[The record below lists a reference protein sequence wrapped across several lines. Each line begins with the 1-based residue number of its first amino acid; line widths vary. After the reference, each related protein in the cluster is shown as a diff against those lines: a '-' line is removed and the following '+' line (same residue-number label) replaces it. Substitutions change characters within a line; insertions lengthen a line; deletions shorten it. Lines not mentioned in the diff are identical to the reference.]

1 MKYNRWADFHVHADV
16 IKKPEPSGEQNRF
29 NGNW

>member
-16 IKKPEPSGEQNRF
+16 IKKPEPSGRAKPI
-29 NGNW
+29 